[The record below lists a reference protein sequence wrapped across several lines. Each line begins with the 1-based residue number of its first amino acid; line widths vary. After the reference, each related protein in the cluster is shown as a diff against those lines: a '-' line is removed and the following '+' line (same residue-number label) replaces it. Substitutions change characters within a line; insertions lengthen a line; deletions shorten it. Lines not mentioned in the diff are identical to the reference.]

1 MNAVRSTR
9 HRPRTSY
16 VECPARR
23 GRAPAQPRPAG
34 AVVGGGVAAGLLA
47 ALAAC
52 AVHPLT
58 PSGPPSTPTPTPMR
72 GRADPVQ
79 TTKGPAPRP
88 AEPRAG
94 AGPGQRDTALA
105 AYTRFWAV
113 ASELDSH
120 PRARWRPLLAAV
132 AGDPLLSAVL
142 SGLDGEAALGHR
154 QYGQVIPR
162 PRLITTTPTRVSILD
177 CQDASRSGLLDTD
190 TGLPVSVGAA
200 RTPLSAVVAAGPDGR
215 WRVVQARYLPG
226 TCQP

>member
-1 MNAVRSTR
+1 MNAVRSTEHLR
-9 HRPRTSY
+9 RTSY
-16 VECPARR
+16 VERSLLR
-23 GRAPAQPRPAG
+23 GRAPAQLRPAG
-34 AVVGGGVAAGLLA
+34 VAVVGGGVAAGLLP

-52 AVHPLT
+52 AVHPIT
-58 PSGPPSTPTPTPMR
+58 SAAPSPSPSPLL
-72 GRADPVQ
+72 GQADPVQ
-79 TTKGPAPRP
+79 TTGSPAPRP
-88 AEPRAG
+88 AEPRAA
-94 AGPGQRDTALA
+94 AGPAQRDTALA

-120 PRARWRPLLAAV
+120 PRDRWRSLLAAV

-162 PRLITTTPTRVSILD
+162 PRLIATTPKRVSILD
-177 CQDASRSGLLDTD
+177 CQDASRSGLVDTD

-200 RTPLSAVVAAGPDGR
+200 RTPLSAVVAAGRDGR